1 MKRVIVALSLLA
13 FAVVSAFVFTKIL
26 IDNINSVSADV
37 SHLGSVSQ
45 TASEKELIDETRA
58 VIAKWNN
65 AQKFLKI
72 ISVHENLTEI
82 NRTINS
88 LDDIS
93 SSGNRELLCEKCNE
107 IRVMLSIFES
117 DERISVENIF

>member
-45 TASEKELIDETRA
+45 TASEKELVDETRA
-58 VIAKWNN
+58 IISKWNN
-65 AQKFLKI
+65 TQKFLKI
-72 ISVHENLTEI
+72 ISVHEDLNEI
-82 NRTINS
+82 NKSINS
-88 LDDIS
+88 LDNIS
-93 SSGNRELLCEKCNE
+93 TAGNRELLCEKCNE
-107 IRVMLSIFES
+107 IRIMLSIFES